1 MTITKTVN
9 GNTLTLSIAGR
20 LDTITSVEL
29 SNELDKIFAEGAF
42 DIVFDLKGL
51 DYVSSAGL
59 RVFLVA
65 QKQATSKGTKL
76 ELTGV
81 SDTVKEVLDITGFS
95 SILTIK

>member
-9 GNTLTLSIAGR
+9 GSALTLSIAGR

-29 SNELDKIFAEGAF
+29 SNELDKIFAEETF

-65 QKQATSKGTKL
+65 QKMVSSKGAKM

-95 SILTIK
+95 GILTIK

>member
-9 GNTLTLSIAGR
+9 GDTLTLSISGR

-42 DIVFDLKGL
+42 NIVFDLKGL

-65 QKQATSKGTKL
+65 QKQINTKGTKL

-95 SILTIK
+95 GILTIK